1 MERLERHSSSPWGT
15 SWREMLAALRRA
27 LCCLG
32 FFAASTRW
40 RAPAPRCWVPGKPC
54 HSGRL
59 WPGKQQPDPG
69 LQTSWS
75 CSGNCKR
82 RERRTRTWSLVI
94 YLSVQF
100 GEAEIFPFVTG
111 AFFLLCSC
119 STTEVWPT
127 HSCHWDTNF
136 HTSPSQAS
144 SRKSKAKSVP
154 GRRKENRQQKWEV
167 WVTSVILMISPELR
181 HSFLLSSSTVFMF
194 SIHKA
199 STGPSNMY
207 HFLMVSA
214 AAAPCR
220 MSEERIPSVLEGRRK
235 AWLGSFWFC
244 WNQWQSFHHTRQ
256 QSQNLTLVHVSK
268 DTCASLLDELHKGP
282 SHSFFYWD
290 IRLSL
295 SDTMRQFLLALGSGL
310 HGLQL

>member
-1 MERLERHSSSPWGT
+1 MERLEQHSSSPWGT

-27 LCCLG
+27 LWCLG

-82 RERRTRTWSLVI
+82 RERRIRTWSLVI

-111 AFFLLCSC
+111 AFFLLCSG

-127 HSCHWDTNF
+127 HSCRWDTNF

-144 SRKSKAKSVP
+144 SRKSKASLFQEGGRKTGSKS
-154 GRRKENRQQKWEV
+154 GRY
-167 WVTSVILMISPELR
+167 ELP
-181 HSFLLSSSTVFMF
+181 LSSWWFPPSWDTASYCHPALCSCSQSTKHQLAHQTCTTSWWCQWLQLPVGWVRKGSHLSWKAGGRHGLAHSGFAEINGKVFTIQGNRARILLWFMCPR
-194 SIHKA
+194 I
-199 STGPSNMY
+199 PVP
-207 HFLMVSA
+207 HFLMSCIKVHL
-214 AAAPCR
+214 
-220 MSEERIPSVLEGRRK
+220 IL
-235 AWLGSFWFC
+235 SF
-244 WNQWQSFHHTRQ
+244 TE
-256 QSQNLTLVHVSK
+256 TY
-268 DTCASLLDELHKGP
+268 A
-282 SHSFFYWD
+282 
-290 IRLSL
+290 
-295 SDTMRQFLLALGSGL
+295 
-310 HGLQL
+310 